1 MSVQHPAIGCVLP
14 HHLGVSLQQQVHSVL
29 DGNVTNK
36 NEKFTLLL
44 CHLASILSRV
54 VQGRLLPDVLDV
66 GLRPG
71 VQQLLDAL
79 EVAVLGGA
87 VQSRLLVSVSEIHIR
102 DTGTRLKKNPDN
114 KDTITNSL
122 TDENVHLTR
131 SPCPAHEARWRGED
145 PASST
150 LLQEAS

>member
-1 MSVQHPAIGCVLP
+1 MILLKILAKVHSRLALIFPSPARQVQRCVSVQHPAISCVLP

-29 DGNVTNK
+29 DVTNK
-36 NEKFTLLL
+36 DKVFTLKVLL

-71 VQQLLDAL
+71 VQQLLDTL

-87 VQSRLLVSVSEIHIR
+87 VQSRLLVTVSEIHIW
-102 DTGTRLKKNPDN
+102 DTRTHSDVV
-114 KDTITNSL
+114 
-122 TDENVHLTR
+122 DEMDDCV
-131 SPCPAHEARWRGED
+131 SPM
-145 PASST
+145 
-150 LLQEAS
+150 

>member
-1 MSVQHPAIGCVLP
+1 M
-14 HHLGVSLQQQVHSVL
+14 
-29 DGNVTNK
+29 
-36 NEKFTLLL
+36 L
-44 CHLASILSRV
+44 CHLASVLSRV

-66 GLRPG
+66 WLRPG

-87 VQSRLLVSVSEIHIR
+87 VQRRLLVTVSEIHIR
-102 DTGTRLKKNPDN
+102 DTRTRLEKNSGN
-114 KDTITNSL
+114 RKLNCLYVTIIMFTA
-122 TDENVHLTR
+122 HLTR
-131 SPCPAHEARWRGED
+131 SPWPAHEARWRGED